1 MARLILA
8 TAEGQQVVEL
18 RPLNTIGRH
27 PNNSIQL
34 LDKIVSKEHCII
46 ELRGDQYIL
55 RDLGSLNGTLINNER
70 VNGEQRL
77 RHNDEISMG
86 STRAKFDDG
95 SGVGGR
101 PGSGGYAATPPP
113 AKAPAYQHVQ
123 PPPSQTP
130 GHSPLARSSA
140 ENPFPP
146 RPASPPHPTP
156 NVPPQPYPPVPGA
169 SPASSTLAQPS
180 NVAATRVEVQAQE
193 RAIGTQIAAVQKG
206 FLPYEHVSTN
216 AAQLRDDYERLRMS
230 HELSREIALERDLK
244 MMLEKLLAWLFKTT
258 RADRGVI
265 FLRNEVGE
273 MTSMVSRRRDGSS
286 APITVSS
293 TIMNHVTKE
302 RAAVLTHDA
311 AMDFAA
317 AKGKS
322 LILSR
327 ISSAIVVPLLHN
339 EEALGILWLDSES
352 LAVFQPKD
360 LELVAAVANQAAMFI
375 QINILGKK
383 IEEEIVTRERF
394 ARLVSPNVAERIASG
409 VLKIEKGGSVVKECT
424 VFNSDIRGFTRMSE
438 GTNAPVI
445 VEMLNDYFE
454 LMVESMFQFEGT
466 LDKFMGDGIMGMWGA
481 PVQHPDDAL
490 RSVRCALDQMERLGR
505 FNRQRVEQDQPPI
518 AIGIGIHT
526 GELVAGYVGSSKALS
541 YTVIGDTVNTSA
553 RLCGI
558 AEAGQIVVSESTYNR
573 LGNRFEVEEL
583 PPAKLKGKER
593 PLRIF
598 NIIRERPVAQVPAG
612 LSAS

>member
-1 MARLILA
+1 MA
-8 TAEGQQVVEL
+8 
-18 RPLNTIGRH
+18 
-27 PNNSIQL
+27 
-34 LDKIVSKEHCII
+34 
-46 ELRGDQYIL
+46 
-55 RDLGSLNGTLINNER
+55 
-70 VNGEQRL
+70 
-77 RHNDEISMG
+77 
-86 STRAKFDDG
+86 
-95 SGVGGR
+95 
-101 PGSGGYAATPPP
+101 
-113 AKAPAYQHVQ
+113 
-123 PPPSQTP
+123 
-130 GHSPLARSSA
+130 
-140 ENPFPP
+140 
-146 RPASPPHPTP
+146 
-156 NVPPQPYPPVPGA
+156 
-169 SPASSTLAQPS
+169 
-180 NVAATRVEVQAQE
+180 
-193 RAIGTQIAAVQKG
+193 
-206 FLPYEHVSTN
+206 
-216 AAQLRDDYERLRMS
+216 
-230 HELSREIALERDLK
+230 
-244 MMLEKLLAWLFKTT
+244 
-258 RADRGVI
+258 
-265 FLRNEVGE
+265 
-273 MTSMVSRRRDGSS
+273 SMVSRRRDGSEV
-286 APITVSS
+286 PITVSS

-317 AKGKS
+317 AKGRS

-339 EEALGILWLDSES
+339 EEVLGILWLDSES

-360 LELVAAVANQAAMFI
+360 LELVTAVANQAAMFI

-409 VLKIEKGGSVVKECT
+409 ALKIEKGGSLVKECT

-438 GTNAPVI
+438 GTTAPII

-454 LMVESMFQFEGT
+454 LMVESIFQYEGT

-490 RSVRCALDQMERLGR
+490 RCVRCALDQMERLGR
-505 FNRQRVEQDQPPI
+505 FNRQRVDQDQPPI

-526 GELVAGYVGSSKALS
+526 GELVAGYVGSSRALS

-558 AEAGQIVVSESTYNR
+558 ADAGQIVVSESTYQR

-598 NIIRERPVAQVPAG
+598 NVLRERPLGQVPASLG
-612 LSAS
+612 SP